1 MLTWCSHRVYIQP
14 SYRQLT
20 HVVILLSNC
29 RETGEKSRGKRRA
42 ESRPQHVSVVVVVVY
57 LLLSEN
63 PNGKPCAISKGLMV
77 RLPFSVA
84 SGMQITEALRVQL
97 DVQRR
102 LHEQL
107 EVVVLSMR
115 QTLPREKKKET
126 LN

>member
-1 MLTWCSHRVYIQP
+1 
-14 SYRQLT
+14 
-20 HVVILLSNC
+20 
-29 RETGEKSRGKRRA
+29 
-42 ESRPQHVSVVVVVVY
+42 
-57 LLLSEN
+57 
-63 PNGKPCAISKGLMV
+63 MV